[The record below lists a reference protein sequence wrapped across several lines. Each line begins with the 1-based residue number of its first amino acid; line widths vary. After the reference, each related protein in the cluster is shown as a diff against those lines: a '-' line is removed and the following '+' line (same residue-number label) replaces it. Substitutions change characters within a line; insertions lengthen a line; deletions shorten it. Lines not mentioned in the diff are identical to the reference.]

1 MLYLCNKKRNKQQTT
16 NNMNTQNTFLEG
28 CFVIDVASSGY
39 SLAVSAYG
47 HDEKSVIEL
56 CLREGLFNSDAD
68 AKVATARPMTEDDYL
83 KYQDNLEVFAPE
95 YSEDLEA

>member
-1 MLYLCNKKRNKQQTT
+1 M
-16 NNMNTQNTFLEG
+16 NTFLEG

-56 CLREGLFNSDAD
+56 CLREGLFNNDAD
-68 AKVATARPMTEDDYL
+68 AKVATARPMSEDDYQ
-83 KYQDNLEVFAPE
+83 KFQDSLEVFAPE
-95 YSEDLEA
+95 YNENLEA

>member
-1 MLYLCNKKRNKQQTT
+1 
-16 NNMNTQNTFLEG
+16 MNPQNTFLEE

-56 CLREGLFNSDAD
+56 CSREGLFNNDAD
-68 AKVATARPMTEDDYL
+68 AKVAIARPMTEDDYI
-83 KYQDNLEVFAPE
+83 KFKDNMEVFAPE
-95 YSEDLEA
+95 YNKALEA

>member
-1 MLYLCNKKRNKQQTT
+1 
-16 NNMNTQNTFLEG
+16 MNTQNTFLEG

-56 CLREGLFNSDAD
+56 CLREGLFNKSFLFPYILTVA
-68 AKVATARPMTEDDYL
+68 AVVVIKVALA
-83 KYQDNLEVFAPE
+83 
-95 YSEDLEA
+95 S